1 MMAHTRLLRKTQENI
16 CVELTTIIL
25 RVFPLHRLPNGARAF
40 ITGKPTAVDML
51 GFVQITENTC
61 AFHLSNIISQLH
73 LISLLAATLN

>member
-61 AFHLSNIISQLH
+61 AFLTIIISQLH